1 MVGRYFRIYGKENL
15 NEHKPIQYFEKE
27 SSSKSIL
34 ALVKLFDKYSSL
46 KAYEDQIATLG
57 EEKKILANAAKRELI
72 PNVSKVAFSRNSE
85 K

>member
-1 MVGRYFRIYGKENL
+1 M
-15 NEHKPIQYFEKE
+15 
-27 SSSKSIL
+27 
-34 ALVKLFDKYSSL
+34 KLFDKYSSL

-85 K
+85 KIIELSQQLEAVKKILFLPLLI